1 MVFCRML
8 TRRQSGGLV
17 IAISMGV
24 FSVGCFT
31 NKSKEVA
38 ETGAAPPP
46 SAYPTG
52 ANANPGSATPAP
64 GGGASGPSS
73 STASTNVASSAPAPF
88 QLREGEQLVPHVI
101 VKGDSLS
108 SIAGKYNSSI
118 GRIMSANG
126 MTDSKIFAGK
136 TLQVPT
142 SAPPA
147 NLAMNAASAP
157 ASAAGGGTYTG
168 APAAITPPGAVYPS
182 AMAPPVLTAPS
193 VPTVPGNPAA
203 TSYPREG
210 TIAPPVQPAVS
221 PTVPSFQ
228 GSRIQFGN

>member
-1 MVFCRML
+1 ML
-8 TRRQSGGLV
+8 IRRQSGGLV
-17 IAISMGV
+17 IAFSMGL

-38 ETGAAPPP
+38 ETAPPPPP
-46 SAYPTG
+46 SAYPSSPSS
-52 ANANPGSATPAP
+52 NPNSAT
-64 GGGASGPSS
+64 GSG
-73 STASTNVASSAPAPF
+73 SSAPSPAMASAPKPSPVAPDPF

-101 VKGDSLS
+101 ASGESLS

-147 NLAMNAASAP
+147 NLAMNAASSSAP
-157 ASAAGGGTYTG
+157 APPVGGASSTG
-168 APAAITPPGAVYPS
+168 APGVITSPGGAYPS
-182 AMAPPVLTAPS
+182 ATAPQ
-193 VPTVPGNPAA
+193 VPTVPPAPVNPAA
-203 TSYPREG
+203 TSFPREG
-210 TIAPPVQPAVS
+210 AIVPPAQPGVTT
-221 PTVPSFQ
+221 TVPSFQ